1 MGKQLYIETY
11 GCQMNVN
18 DSEVVAAILKDE
30 GFVYNEEINDAD
42 LILINTCSIR
52 ENAENRVFQ
61 RLQDVKKLRSENENL
76 LIGVIGC
83 MAERL
88 KDQLLD
94 NKLLADLVVGPDA
107 YRSLPELVS
116 IAEKSKR
123 AINVH
128 LSKTET
134 YSDILPYRVGNNRIS
149 TFVSIMRGCNNFC
162 TFCIVP
168 YTRGRER
175 SRDAES
181 ILNEMADAVN
191 NGYREITLLGQN
203 VNSYLYKNNEGE
215 EITFPRLMELAAL
228 RFPKTRI
235 RFSTSHPKDMD
246 DELLKVIARYDN
258 ICKWIHLPVQSGSS
272 KVLKSMNRTYDRE
285 WYKGRVDAIRKY
297 IPDAAITSDIIAG
310 FCGETEE
317 DHLETL
323 SIMKYAQYDLSYMF
337 KYSERPGTI
346 AERKMNDNVP
356 EDVKTRRLN
365 EIIDLQN
372 EIKKERYKTL
382 HGKVFDVLVEGRSKK
397 NDTEYKGRNSQNQTI
412 IFPKGNTR
420 VGQIVKVKI
429 TDSTSATLKGELIE
443 EFVGLTLG

>member
-1 MGKQLYIETY
+1 MEKQLYIETY

-30 GFVYNEEINDAD
+30 GFVYNENINEAD

-61 RLQDVKKLRSENENL
+61 RLQDVKKLRAANENL

-107 YRSLPELVS
+107 YRNLPELVV

-128 LSKTET
+128 LSATET
-134 YSDILPYRVGNNRIS
+134 YGDILPYRVGNNRIS

-162 TFCIVP
+162 TYCIVP

-181 ILNEMADAVN
+181 ILNEMADAVKRN
-191 NGYREITLLGQN
+191 YKEITLLGQN
-203 VNSYLYKNNEGE
+203 VNSYFYTTKDGE
-215 EITFPRLMELAAL
+215 EINFPRLLELAAL
-228 RFPKTRI
+228 QFPKTRI

-310 FCGETEE
+310 FCGETED
-317 DHLETL
+317 DHQETL

-346 AERKMNDNVP
+346 ASRDMNDDVP
-356 EDVKTRRLN
+356 EEVKTRRLN

-382 HGKVFDVLVEGRSKK
+382 HGQIFEVLVEGRSKK
-397 NDTEYKGRNSQNQTI
+397 NDEEYKGRNSQNQTI
-412 IFPKGNTR
+412 IFPKGSAKA
-420 VGQIVKVKI
+420 GQIVKVKI
-429 TDSTSATLKGELIE
+429 TDSTSATLKGELVE
-443 EFVGLTLG
+443 